1 MLTIFFNIVV
11 IGKVYMF
18 VLYLNKLDII
28 NFHSKYKDI
37 LINFEIIYIF
47 VSETVL
53 YDNLFYVYF

>member
-18 VLYLNKLDII
+18 VLYLKKLDII